1 MFRKF
6 EDIIHNIKENL
17 FILSKNSVL
26 AMEDQIKQDFSYEKE
41 IIGKEL
47 SEILGQEKVKKQLKA
62 SILMRRHTII
72 VGPPGIGKTT
82 MVKNLA
88 KILPNK
94 KIIDNSGKE
103 VEKKAVFVRVQG
115 SPDLTAEDLIGD
127 IDPIKALKFGPLS
140 IEAFTPGKIFKAN
153 GGILFFDEVNR
164 CSEKL
169 QNALLQA
176 LEERKVTI
184 GSYDVDLDADFIFV
198 GTMNPEESSTEPLS
212 DVFLDRFDMI
222 YMQPPEKQST
232 EEQIV
237 RENGKKLVEFP
248 KNLFT
253 ATISFIRVL
262 RMSKDLEKHPSV
274 RASLGI
280 YERAQS
286 NAYLENRNVVE
297 LKDVQEAMISVLSHR
312 IRLKP
317 SIKYLKNT
325 TDYIKEQFSEFCEDH
340 RLTQGGGP

>member
-1 MFRKF
+1 MAKSS
-6 EDIIHNIKENL
+6 DENG
-17 FILSKNSVL
+17 N
-26 AMEDQIKQDFSYEKE
+26 ERDFFYEKE
-41 IIGKEL
+41 IVKQDFPGV
-47 SEILGQEKVKKQLKA
+47 LGQEAVKHQLKSA
-62 SILMRRHTII
+62 ILMRRHVLI

-82 MVKNLA
+82 LVKSLA
-88 KILPNK
+88 NILPQTKRVNK
-94 KIIDNSGKE
+94 KTGKE
-103 VEKKAVFVRVQG
+103 EIQEPVFVRVQG
-115 SPDLTAEDLIGD
+115 SPDLTAEDLLGD
-127 IDPIKALKFGPLS
+127 IDPMKAIKFGPLS
-140 IEAFTPGKIFKAN
+140 IEAFTPGKIFKAD

-212 DVFLDRFDMI
+212 DVFLDRFDVIFME
-222 YMQPPEKQST
+222 PPNKHSV

-237 RENGKKLVEFP
+237 LLRGKKLVDFP
-248 KNLFT
+248 KDLLSLM
-253 ATISFIRVL
+253 ISFVRSL
-262 RMSKDLEKHPSV
+262 RENKDLEKKPSV

-286 NAYLENRNVVE
+286 NAYLGGRGIVE
-297 LKDVQEAMISVLSHR
+297 MIDIQDALVSVLSHR

-317 SIKYLKNT
+317 SLKYLKST
-325 TDYIKEQFSEFCEDH
+325 TDYLKEQFSEFSEKNN
-340 RLTQGGGP
+340 LTRSGSP

>member
-1 MFRKF
+1 MEEQK
-6 EDIIHNIKENL
+6 KE
-17 FILSKNSVL
+17 
-26 AMEDQIKQDFSYEKE
+26 DFSYEKE
-41 IIGKEL
+41 IIGQDL
-47 SEILGQEKVKKQLKA
+47 SDILGQEAVKKQLKS

-88 KILPNK
+88 KILPSK
-94 KIIDNSGKE
+94 KSVDDKGKSI
-103 VEKKAVFVRVQG
+103 EKAPVFIRVQG

-140 IEAFTPGKIFKAN
+140 MEAFTPGKIFKAD

-184 GSYDVDLDADFIFV
+184 GSYDVDLDADFIFI

-222 YMQPPEKQST
+222 YMTAPEKQSI

-237 RENGKKLVEFP
+237 KIRGKKLVEFP
-248 KNLFT
+248 NDLLV
-253 ATISFIRVL
+253 ATISFIRSL
-262 RMSKDLEKHPSV
+262 RRSPDLEKHPSV

-286 NAYLENRNVVE
+286 NAYLDGRTNVD
-297 LKDVQEAMISVLSHR
+297 LKDVQEALISVLSHR

-325 TDYIKEQFSEFCEDH
+325 ADYVKEQFSEFCEDH